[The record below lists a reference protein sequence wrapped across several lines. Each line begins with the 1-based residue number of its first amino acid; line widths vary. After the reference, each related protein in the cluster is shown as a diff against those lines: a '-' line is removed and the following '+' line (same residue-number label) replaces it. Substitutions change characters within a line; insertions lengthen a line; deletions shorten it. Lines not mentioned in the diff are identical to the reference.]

1 MNKDLSVMIDDVKL
15 NIRVGAIIKYQDK
28 ILVEKNKNVDFYVVP
43 GGRVKT
49 LENSKDTLLR
59 ELNEELG
66 IDFSNEEFKL
76 KSFIENFFTFD
87 NNKYHELY
95 LLYEVNLQNEYNLQD
110 GMQNLDNIDTNY
122 YLFSNKEFKQH
133 KILPDKLKEII
144 ENNDFNNYIV
154 DDLNHS

>member
-154 DDLNHS
+154 DDLKK

>member
-122 YLFSNKEFKQH
+122 YLFSISYGHRYIRYVQGK
-133 KILPDKLKEII
+133 KL
-144 ENNDFNNYIV
+144 
-154 DDLNHS
+154 